1 METIIIIG
9 GYEQI
14 HCILLLLALLSEL
27 IFLFVLFL
35 YFHLK
40 KNLSGYIFFFLCNN
54 GTLFESFY
62 SVKYGQSIIRSNV
75 CQIISVMDYERPVR
89 KSPSLYG
96 QKSYPDS
103 KFLGTA
109 EAYFFCHIS
118 SDFQISLIYA
128 FIGCPQSV
136 NQLAET

>member
-40 KNLSGYIFFFLCNN
+40 KNLSGYIFFSCVIMAH
-54 GTLFESFY
+54 Y
-62 SVKYGQSIIRSNV
+62 S
-75 CQIISVMDYERPVR
+75 
-89 KSPSLYG
+89 SPSTPSNMDCQLLG
-96 QKSYPDS
+96 QM
-103 KFLGTA
+103 F
-109 EAYFFCHIS
+109 
-118 SDFQISLIYA
+118 
-128 FIGCPQSV
+128 V
-136 NQLAET
+136 R